1 MLYVSYELGVERYV
15 LMGSIS
21 VEHDYAAMSLLVPGL
36 DSQNFTAILLSSC
49 IKGTNFFFLAV

>member
-36 DSQNFTAILLSSC
+36 DSQDFTAILLSS
-49 IKGTNFFFLAV
+49 L